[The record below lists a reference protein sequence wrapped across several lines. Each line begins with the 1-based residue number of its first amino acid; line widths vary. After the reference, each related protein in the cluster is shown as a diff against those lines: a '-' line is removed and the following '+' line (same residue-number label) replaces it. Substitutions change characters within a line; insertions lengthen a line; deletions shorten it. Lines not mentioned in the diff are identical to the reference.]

1 MWKKAAQDK
10 LLDSEQIRMLT
21 LALGTN
27 IGKLFDIEKLRYH
40 RIIIMTDADVTELIS
55 ARCSSHCFSAKCLS

>member
-1 MWKKAAQDK
+1 
-10 LLDSEQIRMLT
+10 MLT

-40 RIIIMTDADVTELIS
+40 RIIIMTDADVDGAHIRTLLLTL
-55 ARCSSHCFSAKCLS
+55 FSAKCLS